1 MSGFGG
7 GVNFSWFIGVKSPV
21 SVELWYFMSSVV
33 SVDDIGGLL
42 VVPV

>member
-7 GVNFSWFIGVKSPV
+7 GVNCSLVIVVKSPV
-21 SVELWYFMSSVV
+21 SVESWYLMSPVV